1 MSDYITAIIALS
13 ALVVR
18 RQYTLHHHLD
28 FIYYLTAD
36 GRRFRQ
42 ACDTVHRFTTEVIQE
57 RRRGLRQQGAEAW
70 LKARQGKTLD
80 FIDVLLLARVRLG
93 PGGQPPHSLYHLC
106 KMINVPTSADPGYR
120 QRQNTRDWLAEPAG
134 AAEHHRLGT

>member
-1 MSDYITAIIALS
+1 MSDYISAIIELS

-18 RQYTLHHHLD
+18 RQYRLHHYLD

-42 ACDTVHRFTTEVIQE
+42 ACDTVHSFTTEVIQE
-57 RRRGLRQQGAEAW
+57 RRRVLHQQGAEAW
-70 LKARQGKTLD
+70 IKSKQGKTLD

-93 PGGQPPHSLYHLC
+93 PGGW
-106 KMINVPTSADPGYR
+106 G
-120 QRQNTRDWLAEPAG
+120 PAKHG
-134 AAEHHRLGT
+134 LLRSCTNCLK